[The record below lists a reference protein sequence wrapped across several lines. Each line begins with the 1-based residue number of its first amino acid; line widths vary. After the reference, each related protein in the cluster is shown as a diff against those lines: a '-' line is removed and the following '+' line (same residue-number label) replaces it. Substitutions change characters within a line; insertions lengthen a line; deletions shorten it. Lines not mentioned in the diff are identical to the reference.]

1 MSRGPSARQILIV
14 EDDRDIRETLAEV
27 LTDASYE
34 PVAVANGRE
43 ALECLSIGI
52 VKPSVILLDLMMPVM
67 DGREFREIQS
77 SDVGLSS
84 IPVILFT
91 AQVNHEHSAQTMG
104 NIRCLRKPVDL
115 VELLQTIASVCDDRV
130 GNA

>member
-1 MSRGPSARQILIV
+1 MSRGPRTRQVLIV

-43 ALECLSIGI
+43 ALECLSIGT

-67 DGREFREIQS
+67 DGRQFREIQS
-77 SDVGLSS
+77 GDVRLSS
-84 IPVILFT
+84 IPVILFS
-91 AQVNHEHSAQTMG
+91 AQVNHEQSAQTMG
-104 NIRCLRKPVDL
+104 NVRCLRKPVDL
-115 VELLQTIASVCDDRV
+115 VELLETIASVCDERV